1 MRRYKV
7 TVTTAAD
14 GSATAYSPKISG
26 KVHSITYE
34 KASSNAFADGVDVAI
49 TAEATGEGIW
59 SESNVNATAT
69 RYPRAP
75 THTQAGVAALFATGG
90 TPVQDLIALG
100 GDRVKIVIAQ
110 GGNAKAGAFHIH
122 VE

>member
-14 GSATAYSPKISG
+14 GTATAYSPKISG

-34 KASSNAFADGVDVAI
+34 KAASNAFADGVDFAL
-49 TAEATGEGIW
+49 TAEATGEGLW
-59 SESNVNATAT
+59 TEQNVNASAT
-69 RYPRAP
+69 RAPRGP
-75 THTQAGVAALFATGG
+75 VHSPAGVAALYATGG
-90 TPVQDLIALG
+90 TAVTDKVALG

-110 GGNAKAGAFHIH
+110 GGNAKRGTFHIL
-122 VE
+122 VD